1 MELPGY
7 KIHGELG
14 VGGQARVWLATQES
28 FGRKVAIKELLPQ
41 YAENKEFAERFLRE
55 AKTVASLSHPHIIP
69 VYDFGQSNGS
79 YYMVMEY
86 LPCGDLKGRIKDG
99 LDEKTTLE
107 ILAQLASA
115 LHQAHDKG
123 FVHRDVKPD
132 NVMFREDGSA
142 VLTDFGIARLQSGA
156 NQVTMVGQVLGT
168 PRYMSPEQVQARQLD
183 GRADIYALGIM
194 FYEMLSKR
202 VPYDN
207 PDFTTLAVMH
217 CKDPIPPLPGR
228 FRRYQRLF
236 ERMVEKE
243 PEKRF
248 ASAMELA
255 EIIRDILTGKKD
267 PETIESSVSL
277 ALKKSAQ
284 FRQTDDV
291 KTEEVPKQ
299 NLPREVSILL
309 QELDP
314 LLDADWYQKVGI
326 LFKSLTGPQRTYA
339 YANYLRGKGISHDK
353 ASKKLVFEGRRGVK
367 DLQHHIS
374 STALQQ
380 IVTKLLKAEE
390 MLYST
395 RDAKAFADL
404 MESSISII
412 DNFDVQESLLLQKEK
427 QIVRQAFLDDLVL
440 IVRGSVFQIGE
451 NRRGLTEEVI
461 RTYFIQVYLKQQ
473 MQGYRFRS
481 TPISVLERHQDSFL
495 RNVVAPEAKTR
506 QCDVIRTDGF
516 WFLVGPVRSFG
527 QNPFSARR
535 FLNEDS
541 AMGGQ
546 VVYFNVVAVPNV
558 EIGNQKLV
566 EHLKWSISRI
576 VTLQRQ
582 LSAGIIELVQQ
593 MEKAHV
599 EKLGPMLQ
607 EPIHADGTE
616 LEQAI
621 EKRMLEYEQ
630 QLSVLILAKMPK
642 AVTELAKSQDDFE
655 YLFHHLRQFI
665 IQLACDVRDFSS
677 QFVTA
682 FSMAARELDLKMMS
696 FLSLLDK
703 RKDSLFI
710 INRPAEA
717 DPMLD
722 PKMPFTEFKNSLDE
736 FEPEMESLKL
746 QFKEVVTKAQQP
758 RSAVVVWLEKT
769 LKLDQRRVTPDMIQK
784 QMEQA
789 KKKCLVGLIRIC
801 KRYPKITVYVELE
814 GLNDV
819 DTSMRHYALPAGQEG
834 VGQLPKLIRL
844 YEDASLFNAEDVR
857 RRLNF
862 SVFNQRQKWGETNA
876 A

>member
-28 FGRKVAIKELLPQ
+28 FGRKVAIKALLPQ

-55 AKTVASLSHPHIIP
+55 AKTVANLSHPHIIP

-99 LDEKTTLE
+99 LDEKLTLE

-115 LHQAHDKG
+115 LHQAHEKG

-156 NQVTMVGQVLGT
+156 DQVTMVGQVLGT

-183 GRADIYALGIM
+183 GRADIYSLGIM

-207 PDFTTLAVMH
+207 PDFTALAVMH

-248 ASAMELA
+248 ASALELSG
-255 EIIRDILTGKKD
+255 ILRDILSGKKD
-267 PETIESSVSL
+267 PDSIESSISL
-277 ALKKSAQ
+277 ALKKSSQ
-284 FRQTDDV
+284 FRQADEVDV
-291 KTEEVPKQ
+291 SDVPKQ

-314 LLDADWYQKVGI
+314 LLDADWYQKVGL
-326 LFKSLTGPQRTYA
+326 LFRSLTGPQRTYA
-339 YANYLRGKGISHDK
+339 YANYLRGKGILHDK
-353 ASKKLVFEGRRGVK
+353 TSRKLIFEGRRSVR
-367 DLQHHIS
+367 DLQPHIG

-380 IVTKLLKAEE
+380 IVSKLLKAEE
-390 MLYST
+390 MLRST

-412 DNFDVQESLLLQKEK
+412 ENFDVQDSLPLQKDK
-427 QIVRQAFLDDLVL
+427 QLVRQAFLDDLVL
-440 IVRGSVFQIGE
+440 IVRGSVFQIEG
-451 NRRGLTEEVI
+451 NRRGLTEDVV
-461 RTYFIQVYLKQQ
+461 RTFFIQVYLKQQ

-481 TPISVLERHQDSFL
+481 TPVSALERHSSAFL
-495 RNVVAPEAKTR
+495 RDVVAPEVKTR
-506 QCDVIRTDGF
+506 QCDIIRTDSC

-535 FLNEDS
+535 FLSEDS

-546 VVYFNVVAVPNV
+546 VVYFNVVAIPNV
-558 EIGNQKLV
+558 EISNAKLL

-582 LSAGIIELVQQ
+582 LSLRIVELVQQ
-593 MEKAHV
+593 MEQAHV
-599 EKLGPMLQ
+599 QKLGPMLQ
-607 EPIHADGTE
+607 EGIHADGTD
-616 LEQAI
+616 LEEAI

-630 QLSVLILAKMPK
+630 QLSVQILAKVPK
-642 AVTELAKSQDDFE
+642 AVTELAKTQDDFE

-677 QFVTA
+677 QFVTT
-682 FSMAARELDLKMMS
+682 FSLAALELDLKMMS

-703 RKDSLFI
+703 RKDSLFVVS
-710 INRPAEA
+710 RPSEP
-717 DPMLD
+717 DPLLD
-722 PKMPFTEFKNSLDE
+722 PELPFAEFKNVLDK
-736 FEPEMESLKL
+736 FAPEIDSLKL
-746 QFKEVVTKAQQP
+746 KLKEVVTKSQQP
-758 RSAVVVWLEKT
+758 RSAVIVWIEKA
-769 LKLDQRRVTPDMIQK
+769 LKLDQRRITPDMIQR

-789 KKKCLVGLIRIC
+789 KKKCLVDLIRIC

-819 DTSMRHYALPAGQEG
+819 DTSIRHYALPAGLEG

-844 YEDASLFNAEDVR
+844 YEDAALFNVEDVH

-862 SVFNQRQKWGETNA
+862 SVFSQRQKWGETNA